1 MSSDR
6 AVFVD
11 FDGTI
16 TDFDTFDVLVRACAG
31 PHEWDELEQRLHAG
45 TMTLRDV
52 LARQAAHIHLS
63 IDDADAL
70 LRDSTRFDP
79 GFARFIERCE
89 AEGVP
94 VTVLSSGV
102 LPLIQRAFARNGLER
117 VTILAN
123 EVDASPNGWRFRFRD
138 ASDNGHDKAAAVRAA
153 RDAGVHTVF
162 IGDGHSDF
170 TAAIAADERYAK
182 RGRALEA
189 HLRERAIAFTPFL
202 HFDEIAQQIHRAP
215 QSPSASTSS

>member
-1 MSSDR
+1 VRSDR

-16 TDFDTFDVLVRACAG
+16 TDLDTFDVLVRACAG
-31 PHEWDELEQRLHAG
+31 PQEWDELEQRLHAG

-52 LARQAAHIHLS
+52 LARQAAYIRIS

-70 LRDSTRFDP
+70 LRDRTRFDP
-79 GFARFIERCE
+79 GFARYIARCE
-89 AEGVP
+89 AEGVG

-102 LPLIQRAFARNGLER
+102 LSLIQRAFARNGLER
-117 VTILAN
+117 VAILAN
-123 EVDASPNGWRFRFRD
+123 EVDASPDGWRFRFRD

-153 RDAGVHTVF
+153 RDAGIHTVF

-170 TAAIAADERYAK
+170 AAAITADERYAK

-189 HLRERAIAFTPFL
+189 HLREQGIAFTPFSN
-202 HFDEIAQQIHRAP
+202 FDEIAAQIRCAR